1 MLPRFLSQ
9 IPFSAAML
17 PRFLSQMPFAEE
29 KEIEE
34 VLPLQFEQKSLP
46 AIASTEFVEPIV
58 AGSMFAEVEQELTTL
73 LEETQKEHVKQLC
86 SCRSV
91 ESLSSAYHASSD
103 AYSSSS
109 DNGEDIESNTEEV
122 PIENE
127 EEAVSELQSA
137 PVFAAPERPRS
148 CPPMGISQK
157 YSIREIRDPRLQAV
171 RRWAQQSEALA
182 IAEEPSTSS
191 DESHSDEDNDD
202 YYLERSPPLSPISSA
217 NDSEGEWSVER
228 LDKLPTIIGITETE
242 AKDELAML
250 PPPLES
256 QEIQVQ
262 SVSTEWLTTTETPKE
277 TISAEA
283 VANFNPFITSFVM
296 LEELPMV
303 AAVELEEM
311 EIQKTEI
318 TLPNAFKEIEAEKVE
333 IIIPEA
339 LKAVEVVEIVE
350 VAEEVESK
358 AVVIYLAE
366 VAQEVQVQ
374 KKKSQK
380 RKLPMKQRL
389 RNSKK
394 RSGKN

>member
-9 IPFSAAML
+9 IPFNATML
-17 PRFLSQMPFAEE
+17 PRFMSQMPYV
-29 KEIEE
+29 EE
-34 VLPLQFEQKSLP
+34 VQQKPLL
-46 AIASTEFVEPIV
+46 AIAPTEFVEPMVV
-58 AGSMFAEVEQELTTL
+58 ASVFVEVEQELAII
-73 LEETQKEHVKQLC
+73 LEETRIPQKQLC
-86 SCRSV
+86 SSRSV
-91 ESLSSAYHASSD
+91 ESLSSAYNASSD

-122 PIENE
+122 PIEE
-127 EEAVSELQSA
+127 ESVSELKSA

-191 DESHSDEDNDD
+191 DSESHSEEGD
-202 YYLERSPPLSPISSA
+202 YDYERSPPLSPISSA
-217 NDSEGEWSVER
+217 NDSEGEWAVES
-228 LDKLPTIIGITETE
+228 LDKMPTIIRGITEIEVE
-242 AKDELAML
+242 AESLKDELAML

-262 SVSTEWLTTTETPKE
+262 SVSTEWLTTPEASKE
-277 TISAEA
+277 IISAEA
-283 VANFNPFITSFVM
+283 IANYNPFITSFVM
-296 LEELPMV
+296 MEELPLV

-311 EIQKTEI
+311 ETQKAEI
-318 TLPNAFKEIEAEKVE
+318 TLPEAFKEIEAEKVE
-333 IIIPEA
+333 IIIPEIVQE
-339 LKAVEVVEIVE
+339 VETKE
-350 VAEEVESK
+350 VAIISV
-358 AVVIYLAE
+358 AE
-366 VAQEVQVQ
+366 VIVQ

-394 RSGKN
+394 RTGKN

>member
-1 MLPRFLSQ
+1 
-9 IPFSAAML
+9 ML
-17 PRFLSQMPFAEE
+17 PRFLSQMPFTEE
-29 KEIEE
+29 EEIKE
-34 VLPLQFEQKSLP
+34 VQPLQFQQKSLP
-46 AIASTEFVEPIV
+46 VIAPTEFVEPMV
-58 AGSMFAEVEQELTTL
+58 VGSMLSEVEQELATL
-73 LEETQKEHVKQLC
+73 LEETRIPQKEHVKQLC

-91 ESLSSAYHASSD
+91 ESLSSAYNASSD

-127 EEAVSELQSA
+127 EETVSELKSA

-191 DESHSDEDNDD
+191 DSESHSEEGD
-202 YYLERSPPLSPISSA
+202 YDYERSPPLSPISSA
-217 NDSEGEWSVER
+217 NDSEGEWTVES
-228 LDKLPTIIGITETE
+228 LDKMPTLIEGVTEIEVE
-242 AKDELAML
+242 AEAPKDELAML

-262 SVSTEWLTTTETPKE
+262 SVSTEWLSTPEATKE
-277 TISAEA
+277 IISAEA
-283 VANFNPFITSFVM
+283 VANYNPFITSFVM
-296 LEELPMV
+296 MEELPMV
-303 AAVELEEM
+303 SAVELEEI
-311 EIQKTEI
+311 ETQKAEI
-318 TLPNAFKEIEAEKVE
+318 TLPEVFKAEKVE
-333 IIIPEA
+333 IIISEVTQEIESKEA
-339 LKAVEVVEIVE
+339 VIISIAEIVT
-350 VAEEVESK
+350 A
-358 AVVIYLAE
+358 
-366 VAQEVQVQ
+366 VQVQ

>member
-1 MLPRFLSQ
+1 MLPQFLSQ
-9 IPFSAAML
+9 MPFNATML
-17 PRFLSQMPFAEE
+17 PRFLSQMPYTEE
-29 KEIEE
+29 EEIKE
-34 VLPLQFEQKSLP
+34 VQPLQFQQKSLP
-46 AIASTEFVEPIV
+46 AVTSTEFVEPMV
-58 AGSMFAEVEQELTTL
+58 VGSMFSEVEQELATL
-73 LEETQKEHVKQLC
+73 LEETRIPQKEQIKQLC

-91 ESLSSAYHASSD
+91 ESLTSAYNASSD

-127 EEAVSELQSA
+127 EETVSELKSA

-191 DESHSDEDNDD
+191 DSESHSEEGD
-202 YYLERSPPLSPISSA
+202 YDYERSPPLSPISSA
-217 NDSEGEWSVER
+217 NDSEGEWTVES
-228 LDKLPTIIGITETE
+228 LDKMPTLIGGVTEIEVE
-242 AKDELAML
+242 AVAPKDELAML

-262 SVSTEWLTTTETPKE
+262 SVSTEWLSTPEATKE
-277 TISAEA
+277 IISAEA
-283 VANFNPFITSFVM
+283 IANYNPFITSFVM
-296 LEELPMV
+296 MEELPMV
-303 AAVELEEM
+303 TSVELEEI
-311 EIQKTEI
+311 ETLKTEI
-318 TLPNAFKEIEAEKVE
+318 TLPEAFKAEKVE
-333 IIIPEA
+333 IIIPE
-339 LKAVEVVEIVE
+339 VIQEI
-350 VAEEVESK
+350 ESK
-358 AVVIYLAE
+358 AVIISIAE
-366 VAQEVQVQ
+366 VVVTAVQVQ

-394 RSGKN
+394 RTGKN

>member
-1 MLPRFLSQ
+1 
-9 IPFSAAML
+9 ML
-17 PRFLSQMPFAEE
+17 PRFLSQMPFTEE
-29 KEIEE
+29 EEIKE
-34 VLPLQFEQKSLP
+34 VQPLQFQQKSLP
-46 AIASTEFVEPIV
+46 VIAPTEFVEPMV
-58 AGSMFAEVEQELTTL
+58 VGSMLSEVEQELATL
-73 LEETQKEHVKQLC
+73 LEETRIPQKEHVKQLC

-91 ESLSSAYHASSD
+91 ESLSYAYNASSD

-127 EEAVSELQSA
+127 EETVSELKSA

-191 DESHSDEDNDD
+191 DSESHSEEGD
-202 YYLERSPPLSPISSA
+202 YDYERSPPLSPISSA
-217 NDSEGEWSVER
+217 NDSEGEWTVES
-228 LDKLPTIIGITETE
+228 LDKMPTLIEGVTEIEVE
-242 AKDELAML
+242 AEAPKDELAML

-262 SVSTEWLTTTETPKE
+262 SVSTEWLSTPEATKE
-277 TISAEA
+277 IISAEA
-283 VANFNPFITSFVM
+283 VANYNPFITSFVM
-296 LEELPMV
+296 MEELPMV
-303 AAVELEEM
+303 SAVELEEI
-311 EIQKTEI
+311 ETQKAEI
-318 TLPNAFKEIEAEKVE
+318 TLPEVFKAEKVE
-333 IIIPEA
+333 IIISEVTQEIESKEA
-339 LKAVEVVEIVE
+339 VIISIAEIVT
-350 VAEEVESK
+350 A
-358 AVVIYLAE
+358 
-366 VAQEVQVQ
+366 VQVQ

>member
-9 IPFSAAML
+9 IPFCAAML
-17 PRFLSQMPFAEE
+17 PRFLSQMPLVEE

-34 VLPLQFEQKSLP
+34 VQPLQFQQKSLP

-58 AGSMFAEVEQELTTL
+58 AGSMFAEVEQELATL
-73 LEETQKEHVKQLC
+73 LEETRIPQKEHVKQLC

-91 ESLSSAYHASSD
+91 ESLSSSYNASSD

-127 EEAVSELQSA
+127 EEAVSELKSA

-191 DESHSDEDNDD
+191 DESHSDEGD
-202 YYLERSPPLSPISSA
+202 YDYDLERSPPLSPISSA
-217 NDSEGEWSVER
+217 NDSEGEWAVDS
-228 LDKLPTIIGITETE
+228 LDKLPTIIGITEIE

-262 SVSTEWLTTTETPKE
+262 SVSTEWLTTTEAPKE
-277 TISAEA
+277 TISVEA
-283 VANFNPFITSFVM
+283 VANSNPFITSFVM

-303 AAVELEEM
+303 PAVELK
-311 EIQKTEI
+311 EIETQKTEI
-318 TLPNAFKEIEAEKVE
+318 TLPEAFKEIEAEKVE
-333 IIIPEA
+333 ITIPEF
-339 LKAVEVVEIVE
+339 VQ
-350 VAEEVESK
+350 EVESK
-358 AVVIYLAE
+358 AVIISVAE
-366 VAQEVQVQ
+366 VVKEIQVQ

-394 RSGKN
+394 RTGKN

>member
-1 MLPRFLSQ
+1 
-9 IPFSAAML
+9 ML
-17 PRFLSQMPFAEE
+17 PRFLSQMPYTEE
-29 KEIEE
+29 EEIKE
-34 VLPLQFEQKSLP
+34 VQPLQFQQKSLS
-46 AIASTEFVEPIV
+46 AIAPTEFVEPMV
-58 AGSMFAEVEQELTTL
+58 VGSMLAEVEEELATI
-73 LEETQKEHVKQLC
+73 LEETRIPQKEQIKQLC

-127 EEAVSELQSA
+127 EETVSELQSA
-137 PVFAAPERPRS
+137 PVFAPERPRS

-191 DESHSDEDNDD
+191 DSESHSEEGD
-202 YYLERSPPLSPISSA
+202 YDYERSPPLSPISSA
-217 NDSEGEWSVER
+217 NDSEGEWTFES
-228 LDKLPTIIGITETE
+228 LDKMPTLIGGVTEIEVE
-242 AKDELAML
+242 AAPKEELAML

-262 SVSTEWLTTTETPKE
+262 SVSTEWLSTPEATKE
-277 TISAEA
+277 IIAAEA
-283 VANFNPFITSFVM
+283 IANYNPFITSFVM

-303 AAVELEEM
+303 SSVELEEM
-311 EIQKTEI
+311 ETQKTEI
-318 TLPNAFKEIEAEKVE
+318 TLPEVFKTEKVE
-333 IIIPEA
+333 IIIPEVA
-339 LKAVEVVEIVE
+339 QEI
-350 VAEEVESK
+350 ESK
-358 AVVIYLAE
+358 AVIISIAE
-366 VAQEVQVQ
+366 VVTAVQVQ

-394 RSGKN
+394 RTSKN